1 MLLQAHH
8 EDNVVQVVE
17 REPRPPHAL
26 VPARLEPVWHEVR
39 ADAAVVLE
47 PLVERREEAH
57 EEAIALV
64 VTAGVVRRAVPAAST
79 QAESATL
86 RSVHVRHAQALLRG
100 HALIAWVLLSQET
113 ESPHREEVLYDEE
126 EYRGEPQRLAR
137 PDDSLHH
144 DLQLIKPA
152 GARVT

>member
-1 MLLQAHH
+1 LLLQAHH

-47 PLVERREEAH
+47 PLVKRREEAH

-79 QAESATL
+79 QAESAT
-86 RSVHVRHAQALLRG
+86 RK
-100 HALIAWVLLSQET
+100 IC
-113 ESPHREEVLYDEE
+113 
-126 EYRGEPQRLAR
+126 AR
-137 PDDSLHH
+137 APR
-144 DLQLIKPA
+144 A
-152 GARVT
+152 GAAARTRTHRMGTVVARNRIPTP